1 MHNYL
6 RSVGLKSLDTR
17 AKVHAYLDQIT
28 RNPDATRIIQDGEDG
43 NLAVLTRQFS
53 DRMGIV
59 LYGTVEDDM
68 FRADGY
74 FPYYRSDVLSTM
86 EACEIKKQ
94 ASVDTYTG
102 MCEDYRI
109 GVSLIFFV
117 NNIMTLKDPRIA
129 GKKVQG
135 LCLSALADQG
145 KILLPVKHSEQERE
159 NARKEAVK
167 RCRMIEQAKGGNTE
181 AMEILTVDEMNLCH
195 IVNRRIAKEDLY
207 SVVDTFFMPDGMECD
222 QYALMGEIQEVENWR
237 NPDTGEEGYGLLL
250 ETNQVP
256 IWVTIQKSD
265 LLGVPEPGYR
275 FKGTIWLQ
283 ASAEL

>member
-17 AKVHAYLDQIT
+17 AKLHAYLDQIT
-28 RNPDATRIIQDGEDG
+28 RKPDTTQIIQDGENG

-59 LYGTVEDDM
+59 LYGTVEEDM

-117 NNIMTLKDPRIA
+117 NDVLTLNDPRLA
-129 GKKVQG
+129 GMKIQG
-135 LCLSALADQG
+135 VALSALADQG
-145 KILLPVKHSEQERE
+145 KILLPVKRSEQERE
-159 NARKEAVK
+159 NARKEAAK
-167 RCRMIEQAKGGNTE
+167 RSQMIAQARGGNTD
-181 AMEILTVDEMNLCH
+181 AIEILTADEMNLFH
-195 IVNRRIAKEDLY
+195 SVNRRIAKEDLY
-207 SVVDTFFMPDGMECD
+207 SVIDTFFMPNGMECD

-237 NPDTGEEGYGLLL
+237 NPDTGEEGYGLLI

-256 IWVTIQKSD
+256 LWVTIQKSD

-283 ASAEL
+283 GSVKR